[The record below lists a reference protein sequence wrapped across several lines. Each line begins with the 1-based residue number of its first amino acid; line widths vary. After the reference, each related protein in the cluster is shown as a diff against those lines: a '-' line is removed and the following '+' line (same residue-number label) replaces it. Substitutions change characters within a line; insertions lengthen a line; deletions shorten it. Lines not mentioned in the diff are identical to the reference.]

1 MVNNQYI
8 NPWTKDEI
16 NLLKQKYPVQG
27 FNLCEREIPHPL
39 GVGMKAN
46 K

>member
-1 MVNNQYI
+1 MAG
-8 NPWTKDEI
+8 
-16 NLLKQKYPVQG
+16 NLKTNLSNSEKIYALQQL
-27 FNLCEREIPHPL
+27 NLCEREIPHPL

>member
-1 MVNNQYI
+1 MTDLVY
-8 NPWTKDEI
+8 
-16 NLLKQKYPVQG
+16 QKKLEKGKVQTE

>member
-1 MVNNQYI
+1 MTEYVFDDFLDYCEED
-8 NPWTKDEI
+8 NPKLTF
-16 NLLKQKYPVQG
+16 G
-27 FNLCEREIPHPL
+27 EREIPHPL